1 MPEATRTVEIDRPPA
16 EVFAFL
22 AEGENNLRWRSG
34 VLDIR
39 HTSGQGRGAV
49 YEQGVKGPFGRRV
62 PADYEV
68 TEYEPNRRLGFRA
81 VAGPVRP
88 EGSYEL
94 TPSDAGATRVTFSL
108 HCTPRGLA
116 KLMTPMVARTMRAEV
131 AQLDRL
137 RAVLEEAAGPELAD
151 RGA

>member
-1 MPEATRTVEIDRPPA
+1 MPEAMGTVEIRRSPA

-22 AEGENNLRWRSG
+22 SEGENDRRWRSG

-39 HTSGQGRGAV
+39 RKSGQGRGAI

-62 PADYEV
+62 PADYEI
-68 TEYEPNRRLGFRA
+68 TAYEPDRRIGFRA
-81 VAGPVRP
+81 IAGPVRP

-94 TPSDAGATRVTFSL
+94 TPADGGTRVTFAL
-108 HCTPRGLA
+108 RAEPRWLA
-116 KLMTPMVARTMRAEV
+116 KLMSPMVAKTMRAEV

-137 RAVLEEAAGPELAD
+137 RAVLEDWRA
-151 RGA
+151 

>member
-1 MPEATRTVEIDRPPA
+1 MPEAMGTVEIRRSPA

-22 AEGENNLRWRSG
+22 SEGENDRRWRSG

-39 HTSGQGRGAV
+39 RKSGQGRGAI

-62 PADYEV
+62 PADYEI
-68 TEYEPNRRLGFRA
+68 TAYEPDRRIGFRA
-81 VAGPVRP
+81 IAGPVRP

-94 TPSDAGATRVTFSL
+94 TPADGGTRVTFAL
-108 HCTPRGLA
+108 RAEPRGLA
-116 KLMTPMVARTMRAEV
+116 KLMSPMVAKTMRAEV

-137 RAVLEEAAGPELAD
+137 RAVLEDWRA
-151 RGA
+151 

>member
-1 MPEATRTVEIDRPPA
+1 MPEAAGTIEIRRPVD

-22 AEGENNLRWRSG
+22 SEGENDLRWRSG

-39 HTSGQGRGAV
+39 RKSGNGRGAI

-68 TEYEPNRRLGFRA
+68 TVFEPDHRIGFRA
-81 VAGPVRP
+81 IAGPVRP

-94 TPSDAGATRVTFSL
+94 TPVDGGTRVSFAL
-108 HCTPRGLA
+108 RAEPRGLA
-116 KLMTPMVARTMRAEV
+116 KLMNPMVARTMRTEV

-137 RAVLEEAAGPELAD
+137 RDVLED
-151 RGA
+151 RHA

>member
-1 MPEATRTVEIDRPPA
+1 MPEATNTVDIHRPPG

-22 AEGENNLRWRSG
+22 ADGENDLRWRSG

-39 HTSGQGRGAV
+39 HKSGEGEGAV

-68 TEYEPNRRLGFRA
+68 TTYKPDRRIGFRA
-81 VAGPVRP
+81 IAGPVRP

-94 TPSDAGATRVTFSL
+94 TPLDSGGTRVTFAL
-108 HCTPRGLA
+108 RCKPGGLA
-116 KLMTPMVARTMRAEV
+116 RLMTPMVARTMRAEV

-137 RAVLEEAAGPELAD
+137 RAVLEEQ
-151 RGA
+151 RG

>member
-1 MPEATRTVEIDRPPA
+1 
-16 EVFAFL
+16 VFAFL
-22 AEGENNLRWRSG
+22 ADGENNRRWRSG

-39 HTSGQGRGAV
+39 HKSGQGQGAI

-68 TEYEPNRRLGFRA
+68 TAYEPDRRLAFRA
-81 VAGPVRP
+81 IAGPVRP

-94 TPSDAGATRVTFSL
+94 TPLNGGTRVTFAL
-108 HCTPRGLA
+108 HYTPGGLA

-137 RAVLEEAAGPELAD
+137 RAVLEEPPG
-151 RGA
+151 

>member
-1 MPEATRTVEIDRPPA
+1 MPDATNTIEIHRPPA

-22 AEGENNLRWRSG
+22 AEGENDPRWRAGVIDVRRKSG
-34 VLDIR
+34 
-39 HTSGQGRGAV
+39 HGKGAI

-68 TEYEPNRRLGFRA
+68 TAYEPDRRIGFRA
-81 VAGPVRP
+81 IAGPVRP

-94 TPSDAGATRVTFSL
+94 EPHDGGTRVTFALRCS
-108 HCTPRGLA
+108 PRGMA
-116 KLMTPMVARTMRAEV
+116 KLMAPMVARTMRSEV

-137 RAVLEEAAGPELAD
+137 RAVLEDP
-151 RGA
+151 GA

>member
-1 MPEATRTVEIDRPPA
+1 MPEAQSTVQIRRSPA

-22 AEGENNLRWRSG
+22 SEGENDRRWRSG

-39 HTSGQGRGAV
+39 RKSGHGQGAI

-68 TEYEPNRRLGFRA
+68 TSYEPDRRIGFRA
-81 VAGPVRP
+81 IAGPVRP

-94 TPSDAGATRVTFSL
+94 TPADGGTRVTFAL
-108 HCTPRGLA
+108 RAEPRGLA
-116 KLMTPMVARTMRAEV
+116 KLMSPMVARTMRSEV

-137 RAVLEEAAGPELAD
+137 RVVLEDPHA
-151 RGA
+151 

>member
-1 MPEATRTVEIDRPPA
+1 MPEAAGTIEIGRPVD

-22 AEGENNLRWRSG
+22 SEGENDLRWRSG

-39 HTSGQGRGAV
+39 RKSGHGRGAI

-68 TEYEPNRRLGFRA
+68 TVFEPDRRISFRA
-81 VAGPVRP
+81 IAGPVRP

-94 TPSDAGATRVTFSL
+94 TPTDVGTRVKFAL
-108 HCTPRGLA
+108 RAEPRGLA
-116 KLMTPMVARTMRAEV
+116 KLMTPMVARTMRSEV

-137 RAVLEEAAGPELAD
+137 RVVLED
-151 RGA
+151 RHA